1 MAVNL
6 PVLPK
11 CLVLCLLVNHSWNE
25 WLEPND
31 AVQPSSSARPA
42 DESPML
48 HPGILTARISP
59 DETRLATGGSDR
71 TLRIWDLSNKKQL
84 NEFSNEES
92 VAAIAWSPNSK
103 TVASGGRDHEVKL
116 WNLETG
122 KRVASLVGHKLRIMA
137 IRWSE
142 DGTKLSSISQDGA
155 VITWKS
161 EDGSKIRESQLSSC
175 PTQITGT
182 SWSPNGRKLAI
193 ISTDNTLRIW
203 TKHLEEKPITK
214 HFADAEIVS
223 SFAWAPNNSII
234 AVGTQGGHIHLV
246 DIKNLSKDK
255 AIDGGKADMI
265 TQVAWSSDGRLIASG
280 NVRGLVQIRDADTA
294 TLCDSTQASGPGV
307 AALGWRDGDRSI
319 YFALAGRRGCIS
331 VWKPLQN
338 VPTDSDRVKR
348 R

>member
-11 CLVLCLLVNHSWNE
+11 CLVLCLLFNHSWNE

-31 AVQPSSSARPA
+31 AVQPFSSATPA
-42 DESPML
+42 DESPMP
-48 HPGILTARISP
+48 HPGILVARISP

-84 NEFSNEES
+84 NEFSNNES

-103 TVASGGRDHEVKL
+103 TVASAGRDREVKL

-122 KRVASLVGHKLRIMA
+122 KLVATLVGHKQKILA

-155 VITWKS
+155 VITWNS
-161 EDGSKIRESQLSSC
+161 GDGRKVGEAQLSPS

-182 SWSPNGRKLAI
+182 SWSRDGRKLAV

-203 TKHLEEKPITK
+203 TKHLEAKPITK

-223 SFAWAPNNSII
+223 SFAWAPNNSTLV
-234 AVGTQGGHIHLV
+234 VGTQRGRIHLV
-246 DIKNLSKDK
+246 DIKNLSKEK
-255 AIDGGKADMI
+255 VIDGGKADMI
-265 TQVAWSSDGRLIASG
+265 TQVAWSSDGRSIASG
-280 NVRGLVQIRDADTA
+280 NVRGLVQIWDADTA
-294 TLCDSTQASGPGV
+294 TLRDSTQASGPGV
-307 AALGWRDGDRSI
+307 TALGWRDGDRSI

-331 VWKPLQN
+331 IWKPLLN
-338 VPTDSDRVKR
+338 TPADFDRAKR